1 MVNLKSQITNHK
13 SAPRS
18 WHHRMARL
26 VRDAYEIKCE
36 AANCPRAA
44 EYICEWDQLRGIKAV
59 SGCKLYC
66 ADHAGRFALKHGIYM
81 ADLPDVKLSE
91 LETASRDDWKY
102 SDDKDIHHEGH
113 EEREANSQSS
123 IVNSQ
128 SREER

>member
-1 MVNLKSQITNHK
+1 MVNHKSQIINQK
-13 SAPRS
+13 SQKS
-18 WHHRMARL
+18 WHHRIARL
-26 VRDAYEIKCE
+26 IADAYDAKCG
-36 AANCPRAA
+36 AANCQRAA
-44 EYICEWDQLRGIKAV
+44 KYVCEWDQIRGIRAV

-66 ADHAGRFALKHGIYM
+66 AHHACNFAAKHGIYM